1 MQHVLTPAWG
11 TDGPVM
17 GAPKVDQAYVK
28 AVAAARKD
36 LQVLLHKE
44 KCTPLF
50 IRLAFSDALT
60 FDKATNTGG
69 ANGSI
74 RQVLAAEA
82 PRLLTLSPP
91 HSNLAVPRLRAY
103 NVYF

>member
-1 MQHVLTPAWG
+1 
-11 TDGPVM
+11 M

-36 LQVLLHKE
+36 IQTMLGKE
-44 KCTPLF
+44 KSTPLF

-74 RQVLAAEA
+74 RQALFTVTMPSCLPCSSSGNVAKDPCLKAE
-82 PRLLTLSPP
+82 PG
-91 HSNLAVPRLRAY
+91 V
-103 NVYF
+103 